1 MLAGTI
7 SVLGYKYLQPFLAKT
22 IGLHDTCGVHNLHGM
37 PGITSA
43 ISSLIMVAAYYDDL
57 YAAEGVSRGK
67 KVAR

>member
-1 MLAGTI
+1 
-7 SVLGYKYLQPFLAKT
+7 LAKT